1 MEGEVIVM
9 RILKV
14 NDNTVRIFI
23 SFNELSDRNITL
35 SDLFQRSG
43 RTEQFFWELITKARE
58 EVDFNLDQPFWI
70 QATVASEEEFVI
82 TVIKQED
89 EVDSEIN
96 HIIHATNIEKKNTAK
111 TSDKYKAEEWVYVFE
126 DFEDLLSAVKRLPE
140 MPQSQ
145 SSLVEYEDE
154 YYLSLSKI
162 GTARKKK
169 IVEAIMDEFGESL
182 MISDSFLKE
191 HGIVIIEKKAVKTL
205 KKKFNL
211 SNKDSAVS

>member
-1 MEGEVIVM
+1 M